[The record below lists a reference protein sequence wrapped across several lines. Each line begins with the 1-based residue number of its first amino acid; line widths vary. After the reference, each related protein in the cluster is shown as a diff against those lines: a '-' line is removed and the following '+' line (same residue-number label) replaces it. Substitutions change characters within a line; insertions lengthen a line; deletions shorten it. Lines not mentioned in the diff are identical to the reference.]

1 MAGREERGAFDMYK
15 LGCKLGACMPVDG
28 SRDEL
33 IDLQG
38 WPKDAPP
45 FSFSDA
51 DLGWESEEKK
61 AEAGSRAWD
70 KW

>member
-1 MAGREERGAFDMYK
+1 VAGREERGAFDMYK

>member
-1 MAGREERGAFDMYK
+1 MVFRVLTPFNMYK
-15 LGCKLGACMPVDG
+15 LGCKLGSCMSIDG
-28 SRDEL
+28 SHDHL